1 MLLQNIGQQGDFDG
15 SNLCETY
22 LLITNSELA
31 LRLLVLVG
39 KSFELLDRLRL
50 QDLDAEF
57 DVALGVFVAGLG
69 TLLVNPGIA
78 AS

>member
-1 MLLQNIGQQGDFDG
+1 M
-15 SNLCETY
+15 SAKTY

-39 KSFELLDRLRL
+39 ERFESLDRLRL

-57 DVALGVFVAGLG
+57 DVAFGVLVAGLQ
-69 TLLVNPGIA
+69 TLLVSPGMTV
-78 AS
+78 S